1 MDGTQDAE
9 IPLLSPYHL
18 NPSAPRLN
26 LDNSGPCHRN
36 TKEVTQEGG
45 TRRWRTGEL
54 AQSKENRRE
63 DV

>member
-36 TKEVTQEGG
+36 SKEVTQKGALGG
-45 TRRWRTGEL
+45 GEQVEL
-54 AQSKENRRE
+54 AQSKEDKRE
-63 DV
+63 HV